1 MFTYGHSGWSNLV
14 SSLGEERAGE
24 WSTEQVMTSHDM
36 REIWP
41 TCDEVFNPEVNNRYY
56 STLKLPW
63 KLWFV
68 ESVQSIYNS
77 MWSWH
82 DNPISAAD
90 TNTQNTPSYQLQ
102 GVIYVCR
109 QNVWRTVWRI
119 STLVLLCKRL
129 GCGDYFPIT
138 KHCYLVTKFLDK
150 NPGKG
155 GIPVHVFFPTTFP
168 TPSQTCPNQLI
179 WFCLLTTDQE
189 ADTSH
194 KKFSS
199 QSSIAAKMK
208 PYQSVAHKEHPQW
221 GHSLTSEEGIPNYG
235 RYLVSCA
242 NCGKTYQSVF
252 NTYIY
257 PAPEILKNS
266 NFPNSSST
274 STLVSNWKWKY
285 FFVTLTLSPVPVET
299 EIRHLYLLLLDLHH

>member
-82 DNPISAAD
+82 DDPISAAD

-119 STLVLLCKRL
+119 CTLILLCKRL

-168 TPSQTCPNQLI
+168 TPSQTYPNQLTR
-179 WFCLLTTDQE
+179 FSLLTTDWE
-189 ADTSH
+189 PGTSH
-194 KKFSS
+194 KKLSS

-221 GHSLTSEEGIPNYG
+221 GHSLTSEEGIPNCG

-242 NCGKTYQSVF
+242 NCGKRNKSVL
-252 NTYIY
+252 NTYISCPSPSHTPSPTPY
-257 PAPEILKNS
+257 LSKLK
-266 NFPNSSST
+266 PW
-274 STLVSNWKWKY
+274 LAHQQ
-285 FFVTLTLSPVPVET
+285 VTRVPLPKGWLALTQG
-299 EIRHLYLLLLDLHH
+299 

>member
-119 STLVLLCKRL
+119 CTLILLCKRL

-155 GIPVHVFFPTTFP
+155 GIPVHIFFHTTFP
-168 TPSQTCPNQLI
+168 TPSQTYTNQLTG
-179 WFCLLTTDQE
+179 FSLLTTDRE
-189 ADTSH
+189 PGTSH

-208 PYQSVAHKEHPQW
+208 PHQSVAHKEHPQW
-221 GHSLTSEEGIPNYG
+221 GHSLTSEEGIPNCG

-242 NCGKTYQSVF
+242 NCGKRNKSVL
-252 NTYIY
+252 NTYISCPSPSHTPSPTPY
-257 PAPEILKNS
+257 LSKLKPWLAHQQVTRAPLPKGW
-266 NFPNSSST
+266 
-274 STLVSNWKWKY
+274 LA
-285 FFVTLTLSPVPVET
+285 LTQG
-299 EIRHLYLLLLDLHH
+299 